1 MAAIDTPNK
10 RGSNYDK
17 YPSVKVQGITWNGWG
32 IISGQLQKSLT
43 GDCPILVLDTYA
55 GVDEDE
61 LMEAFRAWQGF
72 EIIRTSSLFRSE
84 AEIRML
90 TEEYVTED
98 ELFGYLSPL
107 DIGDY
112 FNPESISAA
121 RKRLRERSTGM
132 IVLGCGA
139 DYVEPNSDLLIY
151 ADIARWELQ
160 QRFRGKTAHNLGI
173 DNTCESPARKYKR
186 GYFNDWPILD
196 KHKRA
201 IFEKVDYW
209 IDANQAGNPLMID
222 SGTFMRGIEKTAES
236 PFRVKPFFDP
246 APWGGQWMKSV
257 CGLDKNKKNYGWCFD
272 CVPEEN
278 SLLLDVNGSLF
289 EMPAQN
295 LIYLK
300 PIEVLG
306 EANKARFGESFP
318 IRFDFLD
325 TIGGGNLSLQ
335 VHPTNEYIRRTFGI
349 KYTQDESYYILD
361 AEPDAHVYLGTKD
374 GTDGKEMIDELYKA
388 QGSETGFDVE
398 KFVNKFPASKHDHF
412 LIPGGTIHCSGSGA
426 LVLEI
431 SATPNIFT
439 FKLWDWGRLGLDG
452 KPRPI
457 NIGHAAHV
465 IQWNRE
471 TEYVRENLV
480 NQITKVGEGEGWTEE
495 RTGLHE
501 SEFIETRR
509 HWFTGPVKHDT
520 KGGVNVL
527 NLIEGDSAVIESPSS
542 AFDPFIVHY
551 AETFIIPA
559 GIGEYII
566 RPLVSGQRCGTIKAY
581 VRNQSE
587 KDVQ

>member
-1 MAAIDTPNK
+1 MTTADTHDK
-10 RGSNYDK
+10 RESNYDK
-17 YPSVKVQGITWNGWG
+17 SPSIKVQGNVWTGWDA
-32 IISGQLQKSLT
+32 ISRQLKTSLT
-43 GDCPILVLDTYA
+43 GDLPILVLDTYS
-55 GVDEDE
+55 GIDENE
-61 LMEAFRAWQGF
+61 LMEAFRTWDGF
-72 EIIRTSSLFRSE
+72 GIIRTSDLFRSE
-84 AEIRML
+84 NEIKAI

-98 ELFGYLSPL
+98 DLFGYLSPL

-112 FNPESISAA
+112 FNLDSIACA
-121 RKRLRERSTGM
+121 RRRLRDRTTGM

-139 DYVEPNSDLLIY
+139 DYVEPNSDLLVY

-173 DNTCESPARKYKR
+173 DNTDESPARKYKR
-186 GYFNDWPILD
+186 GYFNDWPLLD
-196 KHKRA
+196 RHKKTVYGKA
-201 IFEKVDYW
+201 DYW
-209 IDANQAGNPLMID
+209 IDADRIGEPLMID
-222 SGTFMRGIEKTAES
+222 GETFMRGIEKAARS

-257 CGLDKNKKNYGWCFD
+257 CDLDKSKANYGWCFD

-278 SLLLDVNGSLF
+278 SLLLDVNDSLF

-300 PIEVLG
+300 PVEVLG
-306 EANKARFGESFP
+306 EANKRRFGESFP

-349 KYTQDESYYILD
+349 RYTQDESYYLLD
-361 AEPDAHVYLGTKD
+361 AEPGAHVYLGTKD
-374 GTDGKEMIDELYKA
+374 GTDGEEMIAELYNA
-388 QGSETGFDVE
+388 QNGGAGFDAE

-457 NIGHAAHV
+457 NIGHATHV
-465 IQWNRE
+465 IQWNRQ
-471 TEYVRENLV
+471 TEYVRKNLV
-480 NQITKVGEGEGWTEE
+480 NQITKIGEGEGWTEE
-495 RTGLHE
+495 RTGLQE

-520 KGGVNVL
+520 EGGVNVL
-527 NLIEGDSAVIESPSS
+527 NLIEGDAAIVESPSS
-542 AFDPFIVHY
+542 AFAPYIVHY
-551 AETFIIPA
+551 AETFIVPA
-559 GIGEYII
+559 AIGEYVI
-566 RPLVSGQRCGTIKAY
+566 RPLVPGQRCGTIKAY
-581 VRNQSE
+581 VRN
-587 KDVQ
+587 